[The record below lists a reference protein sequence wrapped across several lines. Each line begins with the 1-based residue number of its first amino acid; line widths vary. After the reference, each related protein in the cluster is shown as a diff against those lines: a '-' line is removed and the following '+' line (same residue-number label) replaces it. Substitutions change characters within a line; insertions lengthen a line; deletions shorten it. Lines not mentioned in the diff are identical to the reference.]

1 MQAEHE
7 ERAEDMHLQGVE
19 GACAQ
24 RRRERFFEEQE
35 GRGRGGVCYCETHA
49 LAQKTKDERE
59 LKEGG
64 SNE

>member
-7 ERAEDMHLQGVE
+7 ERAEDVRLEGVE
-19 GACAQ
+19 RACAEW
-24 RRRERFFEEQE
+24 RRERFFEQQE

-59 LKEGG
+59 LEEG
-64 SNE
+64 